1 MLLKHGGITLAPTPD
16 PSNVSNHLLQIT
28 SGLIE
33 YLGYQKEQD
42 IFFADQAAT
51 RQSET
56 PTRVQPSTC
65 SFSAIPPESERL
77 ATMKSGLLAIAIQVA
92 GCSKCHL
99 CEQRTKTVPGQG
111 SDAPEIMFVGEGP
124 GADEDR
130 QGLAFVG
137 KAGKLLTQMIEAMG
151 LTREEVFIGN
161 IVKCRPPGNRTPTQD
176 EMKACLPY
184 LREQIRLLKP
194 RVIVALGA
202 TAVRGLL
209 DTKLG
214 ITKLRGTWMQFEG
227 IDLMPTFH
235 PAYLLRDASKK
246 KYAWADLQSVLQ
258 HIGREAPPAHNK
270 PS

>member
-1 MLLKHGGITLAPTPD
+1 MGPTSD
-16 PSNVSNHLLQIT
+16 LSNSSKRLLQIT

-42 IFFADQAAT
+42 IMFADRAAT
-51 RQSET
+51 RSSET
-56 PTRVQPSTC
+56 PTRVHPSTC
-65 SFSAIPPESERL
+65 SSSPIPALSRSMETTSSEAAR
-77 ATMKSGLLAIAIQVA
+77 GLLEIANRVA
-92 GCSKCHL
+92 RYSKCHL
-99 CEQRTKTVPGQG
+99 CKQRTQTVPGQG

-151 LTREEVFIGN
+151 LTRDEVFIGN

-176 EMKACLPY
+176 EMEACLPY
-184 LREQIRLLKP
+184 LRDQIRLLKP

-202 TAVRGLL
+202 TAVKGLL

-246 KYAWADLQSVLQ
+246 KYAWEDLQNVLQ
-258 HIGREAPPAHNK
+258 RIGREAPPT
-270 PS
+270 